1 MSSESNQ
8 HEAGAVIRYAQCW
21 EDADVLLD
29 ALEIE
34 GSDTCLSIAS
44 AGDNTLAMLSRG
56 PKKMVAVDSNPAQI
70 AALQLRVAAY
80 RQLAHPELLEL
91 IGSVDS
97 TNRAKLYQRCR
108 PLLPSA
114 AAEFWD
120 ARPEMIAAGIGSS
133 GRFEQYFSTFRRR
146 MIPLVHSQRDVEHL
160 LAGSTRD
167 QRIAFYEER
176 WSNRRWKWLFS
187 IFFSR
192 FVMGRLGRSPEY
204 FRYVEGS
211 VADRILSRTRYALT
225 ELDPA
230 TNPYVQWILTE
241 HHTPTAL
248 PFALRPE
255 NFEAIRRNL
264 DRLEIRCCWLDD
276 ALADESLRFDALN
289 LSDVFEYMSAEQYE
303 RLLKS
308 IVGRCNPG
316 ARLAY
321 WNMLVPRSRPVSLS
335 NQLVPLTETAKALFA
350 RDKAFFYTAF
360 QLEEVQ

>member
-1 MSSESNQ
+1 MSSGSDQ
-8 HEAGAVIRYAQCW
+8 SGVIRYAQCW

-29 ALEIE
+29 ALQID
-34 GSDTCLSIAS
+34 GSHTCLSIAS

-56 PKKMVAVDSNPAQI
+56 PKKIVAVDSNPAQL

-80 RQLAHPELLEL
+80 RELAHPELLQL
-91 IGSVDS
+91 IGSVDCD
-97 TNRAKLYQRCR
+97 NRAQLYQRCR
-108 PLLPSA
+108 PSLPVDA
-114 AAEFWD
+114 IKFWD
-120 ARPEMIAAGIGSS
+120 ARPKLIAAGIGSA
-133 GRFEQYFSTFRRR
+133 GRFEQYFSTFRRNI
-146 MIPLVHSQRDVEHL
+146 IPLIHSQRDVERL
-160 LAGSTRD
+160 LAGGTRE
-167 QRIAFYEER
+167 QRISFYEER
-176 WSNRRWKWLFS
+176 WANRRWNWLFR

-241 HHTPTAL
+241 HHPAHAL
-248 PFALRPE
+248 PFALRAE

-264 DRLEIRCCWLDD
+264 DRLEVRCCWLED
-276 ALADESLRFDALN
+276 ALADKDLRFDRLN
-289 LSDVFEYMSAEQYE
+289 LSDVFEYMSPAQYE
-303 RLLKS
+303 HLLS
-308 IVGRCNPG
+308 SVVGRCNRG
-316 ARLAY
+316 AQIAY
-321 WNMLVPRSRPVSLS
+321 WNMLVSRSRPESLR
-335 NQLVPLTETAKALFA
+335 NVLRPLKETAEALFA